1 MKQRP
6 LGRTGRLVSEIGL
19 GCMGMSEFYGARD
32 DHESIETLHA
42 AADHGV
48 TFFDTADMYGAGHN
62 EELVGRFLKDRADEL
77 VVATKFAIVRGAD
90 PMDRRIDNSPA
101 YIRKACEASLKRL
114 GVDAVDLCY
123 CHRFTGE
130 TPIDDVVGAMAELV
144 WEGKVKAIG
153 LSEVSSAML
162 RRACETH
169 HIAALQTEYSLWS
182 REPETDQIETCR
194 ELGVTFVPYSPL
206 GRGFLTGAV
215 SPADGDLA
223 QGDFRRMNPRFAGAA
238 GEANAALLESVR
250 ELAAERDCE
259 PAQIALAWVLD
270 KQPDAVP
277 IPGTKR
283 RKWLLQNVGAAKIEL
298 TPDEVARLD
307 VAFDPAKVVGGRYPA
322 ASMVGINA

>member
-42 AADHGV
+42 AADQGI
-48 TFFDTADMYGAGHN
+48 TFFDTADMYGSGHN
-62 EELVGRFLKDRADEL
+62 ETLVGQFLKDRADEL
-77 VVATKFAIVRGAD
+77 VVATKFAIVRGDNPA
-90 PMDRRIDNSPA
+90 DRRIDNSPA
-101 YIRKACEASLKRL
+101 YVKRACEASLKRL
-114 GVDAVDLCY
+114 GVEAIDLYY

-130 TPIDDVVGAMAELV
+130 TPIDDTVGAMAELV

-153 LSEVSSAML
+153 LSEVSSATL

-182 REPETDQIETCR
+182 RDPEGDQIETCR

-215 SPADGDLA
+215 PAPGDLA
-223 QGDFRRMNPRFAGAA
+223 ESDFRRANPRFVGEA
-238 GEANAALLESVR
+238 GEANAALLERVR
-250 ELAAERDCE
+250 ALAEERDCE
-259 PAQIALAWVLD
+259 PAQIALAWVLA
-270 KQPDAVP
+270 KQPEAVP

-283 RKWLLQNVGAAKIEL
+283 RKWLLQNVAAAKVEL
-298 TPDEVARLD
+298 TPDEVAVLD
-307 VAFDPAKVVGGRYPA
+307 VAFDPAKIAGGRYAA

>member
-42 AADHGV
+42 AADQGI
-48 TFFDTADMYGAGHN
+48 TFFDTADMYGSGHN
-62 EELVGRFLKDRADEL
+62 ETLVGQFLKDRADEL
-77 VVATKFAIVRGAD
+77 VVATKFAIVRGDNPA
-90 PMDRRIDNSPA
+90 DRRIDNSPA
-101 YIRKACEASLKRL
+101 YVKRACEASLKRL
-114 GVDAVDLCY
+114 GVEAIDLYY

-130 TPIDDVVGAMAELV
+130 TPIDDTVGAMAELV

-153 LSEVSSAML
+153 LSEVSSATL

-182 REPETDQIETCR
+182 RDPEGDQIETCR

-215 SPADGDLA
+215 PASGDLA
-223 QGDFRRMNPRFAGAA
+223 ESDFRRANPRFVGEA
-238 GEANAALLESVR
+238 GEANAALLERVR
-250 ELAAERDCE
+250 ALAEERECE
-259 PAQIALAWVLD
+259 PAQIALAWVLA

-283 RKWLLQNVGAAKIEL
+283 RKWLLQNVAAAKVEL
-298 TPDEVARLD
+298 TPDEVAVLD
-307 VAFDPAKVVGGRYPA
+307 VAFDPAKIAGGRYAA
-322 ASMVGINA
+322 ASMIGINA

>member
-32 DHESIETLHA
+32 DVESMETLHA
-42 AADHGV
+42 AADQGI

-62 EELVGRFLKDRADEL
+62 EELVGRFLKERADAL
-77 VVATKFAIVRGAD
+77 VIATKFGIVRGAD

-101 YIRKACEASLKRL
+101 YVRAACEASLKRL
-114 GVDAVDLCY
+114 GVEAIDLYY

-130 TPIDDVVGAMAELV
+130 TPIDEVVGAMAELV

-153 LSEVSSAML
+153 LSEVSSATL

-169 HIAALQTEYSLWS
+169 HVAALQTEYSLWS
-182 REPETDQIETCR
+182 REPEHDQIETCR

-215 SPADGDLA
+215 PAPA
-223 QGDFRRMNPRFAGAA
+223 EMPETDFRRMNPRFAGEA
-238 GEANAALLESVR
+238 GEANAALVDGVR
-250 ELAAERDCE
+250 AMAAAKGCE
-259 PAQIALAWVLD
+259 PAQIALAWVLA
-270 KQPDAVP
+270 KQPDAIP

-283 RKWLLQNVGAAKIEL
+283 RKWLAQNVAATRVEL
-298 TPDEVARLD
+298 TEDDVAALD
-307 VAFDPAKVVGGRYPA
+307 MAFDPARVVGSRYA
-322 ASMVGINA
+322 QASMAAINA